1 MKIDEK
7 IVKQVLVGVAMV
19 ILKAALSGLEDIKS

>member
-7 IVKQVLVGVAMV
+7 TVKKVLVGVAIV
-19 ILKAALSGLEDIKS
+19 ILKAALEGLRSMET